1 MQNCVKCGK
10 HLLCRPKEKAGF
22 GRSCSHLWSMALK
35 LFQLLRKEKIFSYLP
50 NSKLRLWR
58 NAAVFI
64 VTRSVTNNRLYGN
77 ERSTSNPIFTV
88 HTLYTGFTTITICF
102 NISTEKVLRDL
113 AEYSFSDYFQAKMLL
128 YLQQQLTLPYT
139 FFKTLHIRFQI
150 DYDVLIAYIG
160 FAWPQANSFFSHLH
174 KTHTSL
180 LCA

>member
-1 MQNCVKCGK
+1 
-10 HLLCRPKEKAGF
+10 
-22 GRSCSHLWSMALK
+22 MALK